1 MVDELETSSLCFV
14 GQVLDQRPS
23 TLEDFARYVS
33 FLTPHK
39 AELTAN
45 QQTIDYFISL
55 FEVSPTDRR
64 NEPFV
69 ILSFA
74 EVIFGHFRPDT
85 PMPGI
90 SFN

>member
-1 MVDELETSSLCFV
+1 VLDELETSSCCFL

-23 TLEDFARYVS
+23 TLEDFARYVT

-45 QQTIDYFISL
+45 EQTIADFLSL

-64 NEPFV
+64 NEAFV

-74 EVIFGHFRPDT
+74 
-85 PMPGI
+85 
-90 SFN
+90 